1 MQIDRPIAI
10 ALILFVI
17 ILLIF
22 FLVAPEYATFGKL
35 KTELSEKK
43 AEYAAEYDYYA
54 AIAKTYA
61 DLQEH
66 KDDVKKIDDA
76 LPQDPSLGKTV
87 YYLQQTSKANGL
99 ILKNLFLSKSSKST
113 GEATSGSSVKD
124 IVFSL
129 NLTGDYA
136 SLENFIIALEKSS
149 RLFEVTNISF
159 GAASNSATTAQT
171 TQSQSKTQTPAPA
184 PAQAAYSFTLQ
195 VKTHTY

>member
-1 MQIDRPIAI
+1 
-10 ALILFVI
+10 
-17 ILLIF
+17 
-22 FLVAPEYATFGKL
+22 
-35 KTELSEKK
+35 
-43 AEYAAEYDYYA
+43 
-54 AIAKTYA
+54 
-61 DLQEH
+61 
-66 KDDVKKIDDA
+66 
-76 LPQDPSLGKTV
+76 
-87 YYLQQTSKANGL
+87 
-99 ILKNLFLSKSSKST
+99 
-113 GEATSGSSVKD
+113 
-124 IVFSL
+124 L